1 MEEGCTRRR
10 QASTWEPAHSLS
22 SVKEPLTGP
31 DSASSSGVL
40 FLVTSHCHTFF
51 SLLLSL
57 RKVTSVLTSPQM
69 SLRKVTSVLT
79 SPQRTLLCHISVPSL
94 LQLNLLGKE
103 DSCKVLCSPINK
115 LFPRGTWR
123 RNWGEILWVS
133 PGKSVSPWA

>member
-10 QASTWEPAHSLS
+10 QASSWEPAHSLS

-51 SLLLSL
+51 SLLL
-57 RKVTSVLTSPQM
+57 

>member
-51 SLLLSL
+51 SLLL
-57 RKVTSVLTSPQM
+57 